1 MQRFPGLFGRR
12 TPYAIFCY
20 TGSKQVTQAITLA
33 PTVDAQNRKELY
45 QRAGID
51 KGGIAGD
58 GRDGAKV
65 LGKYQPKSKLESE
78 HIWFFLWN

>member
-1 MQRFPGLFGRR
+1 M
-12 TPYAIFCY
+12 A
-20 TGSKQVTQAITLA
+20 QAIALA

-45 QRAGID
+45 QRASID

-78 HIWFFLWN
+78 HIWVFCGTKGCWLACSPDVEGLSFKGRNFSPV